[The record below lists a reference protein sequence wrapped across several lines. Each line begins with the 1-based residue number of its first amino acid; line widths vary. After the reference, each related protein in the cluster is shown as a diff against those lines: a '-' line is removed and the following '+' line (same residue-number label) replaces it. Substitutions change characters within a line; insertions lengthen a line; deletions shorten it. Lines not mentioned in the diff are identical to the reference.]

1 MNLHRSIVSLAAVS
15 FLVFWAN
22 ASAFAHAELRRA
34 TPTAGGAVSAAP
46 TEVVLNFSEQLEA
59 SFSSIVV
66 RDSVGKRI
74 DKADARVDPGDHTS
88 VRVTLQPISK
98 GTYIV
103 VWRALTADTHRTEG
117 AFLFRVGE

>member
-1 MNLHRSIVSLAAVS
+1 MNLHRSVASLAAAF
-15 FLVFWAN
+15 FLVLWAN

-34 TPTAGGAVSAAP
+34 TPTAGGSVSTAP

-59 SFSSIVV
+59 SFSSVVV
-66 RDSVGKRI
+66 RDSVGKRV

-88 VRVTLQPISK
+88 MRVTLQSIPN